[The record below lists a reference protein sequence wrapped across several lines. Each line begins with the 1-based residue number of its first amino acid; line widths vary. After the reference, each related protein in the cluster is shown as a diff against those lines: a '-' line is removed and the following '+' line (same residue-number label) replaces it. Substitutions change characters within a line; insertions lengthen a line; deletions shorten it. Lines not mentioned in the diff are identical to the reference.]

1 MTVAVEIIALVDERA
16 GRCSGGG
23 ERVYRDTE
31 HNVKRRGEVGQDG
44 KGYAWT
50 NTRDRKSA

>member
-23 ERVYRDTE
+23 ERVHRDTE